1 MLTCRPMDGM
11 ELIRS
16 QRGMMAEIARGL
28 GLSRAAIT
36 RWTKVPAERVVEVEK
51 ITSIPRQLLR
61 PDLWSTPRHR
71 R

>member
-1 MLTCRPMDGM
+1 MDGM

-16 QRGMMAEIARGL
+16 QRGMQAEIARGL

-36 RWTKVPAERVVEVEK
+36 RWQRVPAERVVAVEK
-51 ITSIPRQLLR
+51 ITGIPRQLLR
-61 PDLWSTPRHR
+61 PDLWATPRHR

>member
-1 MLTCRPMDGM
+1 
-11 ELIRS
+11 
-16 QRGMMAEIARGL
+16 MMAEIARGL

-61 PDLWSTPRHR
+61 PDLWSTSRHR